1 MTPEEFRKIGHAL
14 IDWIAEY
21 RGNLRDYPVMSQVA
35 PGEIKAKL
43 PPAPPHQAESL
54 ADIVREIA
62 SDIMPG
68 VSHWQHPSFHAYF
81 PANAHFGSV
90 LGDLVSSGLGVVG
103 VSWQSS
109 PALTEVEEVVTE
121 WVRQMLGLPD
131 GWLGAIED
139 SASIATL
146 VALLIAR
153 ERGSDYCAE
162 RGGLQAEAQP
172 LVVYGS
178 DQSHSSVDKAA
189 LLAGFGRNNIR
200 HVSTDAAF
208 AMDPDALR
216 HSIAADVAA
225 GRKPC
230 AIVATTGT
238 TATTAMDPI
247 GAIADIAREY
257 GMWLHV
263 DAAMA
268 GAAMVLPECR
278 HLWDGIEKADSVVI
292 NGHKWLGVNF
302 DCSLLFV
309 RKAGELTRVMSTNPS
324 YLQSSADAKVRNL
337 RDWGL
342 PLGRRFRAMKLWFM
356 LREEGVAGIQSRI
369 RRDLAMAQWLKQAV
383 DQAPDWRVVAPVP
396 LQTVCVRHEPAGLA
410 GDALDRHTLAWA
422 ERVNRSGRAYV
433 TPAQLQGRWMVRLS
447 LGSSTTE
454 QSDVEALWQV
464 LQWSVA
470 A

>member
-1 MTPEEFRKIGHAL
+1 MTPEEFRQIGHAL

-21 RGNLRDYPVMSQVA
+21 RGSLRDYPVMAQVA
-35 PGEIKAKL
+35 PGDIKAKFPVS
-43 PPAPPHQAESL
+43 PPQKAESL
-54 ADIVREIA
+54 DGILRDIEA
-62 SDIMPG
+62 SIMPG
-68 VSHWQHPSFHAYF
+68 ISHWQHPSFYAYF

-131 GWLGAIED
+131 GWQGAIED

-146 VALLIAR
+146 VALLCAR
-153 ERGSDYCAE
+153 ERATNYCAE

-172 LVVYGS
+172 LIVYGS
-178 DQSHSSVDKAA
+178 EQSHSSVDKAA
-189 LLAGFGRNNIR
+189 LLAGFGRDNIR
-200 HVSTDAAF
+200 HVATDAAF
-208 AMDPDALR
+208 ALDPIALR
-216 HSIAADVAA
+216 QAIATDRAA

-247 GAIADIAREY
+247 GDLAGIAHEH

-278 HLWDGIEKADSVVI
+278 PLWAGIEGADSVVI

-302 DCSLLFV
+302 ECSLFFV
-309 RKAGELTRVMSTNPS
+309 KKPGDLTRVMSTNPS
-324 YLQSSADAKVRNL
+324 YLQTSADKEVRNL

-342 PLGRRFRAMKLWFM
+342 PLGRRFRALKLWLM
-356 LREEGVAGIQSRI
+356 LREEGVAGIQARI
-369 RRDLAMAQWLKQAV
+369 KRDLAMAQWLKQAV
-383 DQAPDWRVVAPVP
+383 EQAPDWQVVAPVP
-396 LQTVCVRHEPAGLA
+396 LQTICVRHAPAGLSGA
-410 GDALDRHTLAWA
+410 ALDQHTLAWA
-422 ERVNRSGRAYV
+422 ERINRSGRAYV
-433 TPAQLQGRWMVRLS
+433 TPAQLQGSWMVRLS
-447 LGSSTTE
+447 LGSTLTE
-454 QSDVEALWQV
+454 QADVEALWQT

>member
-1 MTPEEFRKIGHAL
+1 MTPEEFRQIGHAL
-14 IDWIAEY
+14 IDWIADY
-21 RGNLRDYPVMSQVA
+21 RANLRGYPVMSQVA
-35 PGEIKAKL
+35 PGDIKARL
-43 PPAPPHQAESL
+43 PTTPPQQAESL
-54 ADIVREIA
+54 DNLVAEIGTA
-62 SDIMPG
+62 IMPG
-68 VSHWQHPSFHAYF
+68 ISHWQHPSFCAYF

-90 LGDLVSSGLGVVG
+90 LGDLASAGLGVVG

-109 PALTEVEEVVTE
+109 PALTEVEEVVTD
-121 WVRQMLGLPD
+121 WVRQMLGLPE

-146 VALLIAR
+146 VALLCAR
-153 ERGSDYCAE
+153 ERATNYSAE
-162 RGGLQAEAQP
+162 RGGLQAEAKP

-178 DQSHSSVDKAA
+178 EQSHSSVDKAA
-189 LLAGFGRNNIR
+189 LLAGFGRDNIR
-200 HVSTDAAF
+200 HVATDGTF

-216 HSIAADVAA
+216 RAIAADIAA

-247 GAIADIAREY
+247 GALAVIAREH
-257 GMWLHV
+257 GLWLHV

-268 GAAMVLPECR
+268 GAAMVLPECCY
-278 HLWDGIEKADSVVI
+278 LWAGIEQADSVVI

-302 DCSLLFV
+302 DCSLFFV
-309 RKAGELTRVMSTNPS
+309 KQADALTRVMSTSPS
-324 YLQSSADAKVRNL
+324 YLRTSSDDKVRNL

-342 PLGRRFRAMKLWFM
+342 PLGRRFRAMKLWLM
-356 LREEGVAGIQSRI
+356 LREEGVAGIQARI
-369 RRDLAMAQWLKQAV
+369 RRDLAMAQWLKRAV
-383 DQAPDWRVVAPVP
+383 ERAPDWRVVAPVP
-396 LQTVCVRHEPAGLA
+396 LQTVCVRHEPDGLA
-410 GDALDRHTLAWA
+410 GEALDQHTLTWA
-422 ERVNRSGRAYV
+422 ERINRSGRAYV

-454 QSDVEALWQV
+454 QSDVEALWQT

-470 A
+470 E